1 MMKPL
6 ELDEETLDKKFICVL
21 CNEVFDGYG
30 NNPEPLAEEGR
41 CCDKCNNEVIARR
54 FVDMMR

>member
-1 MMKPL
+1 MEEYFGEEVL
-6 ELDEETLDKKFICVL
+6 EKKFICVL
-21 CNEVFDGYG
+21 CNEVAEGYG
-30 NNPEPLAEEGR
+30 NNPEPLAKEGR